1 MCRSALQE
9 CDLPEYC
16 TGTSEYCPKD
26 LFKMDGI
33 SCGQDKVIKSNYF
46 FFYNNYLILR
56 FIIRLIVMEVRAGV
70 IQISAGFFG
79 DHPAK
84 DLTFNVTNKTLT
96 GIKRAIVVT
105 RSQMKRS

>member
-1 MCRSALQE
+1 
-9 CDLPEYC
+9 
-16 TGTSEYCPKD
+16 
-26 LFKMDGI
+26 MDGI
-33 SCGQDKVIKSNYF
+33 SCGQDKVIKFNYF
-46 FFYNNYLILR
+46 YNKIYFILC

-84 DLTFNVTNKTLT
+84 DPMFNVTNKTLT